1 MEDGGIIELYFA
13 RKEEAITVTREKY
26 GGYLHAIA
34 MRILEQPQE
43 AEECENDTYLQA
55 WQSIPPT
62 RPLHLGAYL
71 SRITRNLSLK
81 RLKAN
86 RAVKRGGGSLPVPLA
101 ELEEVLGDG
110 TVEAELEAKELA
122 KLLDAFLDTQTP
134 KTRMIF
140 LRRYFLCQS
149 VAEIARELGC
159 STSNVKTCLS
169 RVRMRLK
176 DELIRKGVYV

>member
-1 MEDGGIIELYFA
+1 MLGG
-13 RKEEAITVTREKY
+13 
-26 GGYLHAIA
+26 
-34 MRILEQPQE
+34 
-43 AEECENDTYLQA
+43 
-55 WQSIPPT
+55 
-62 RPLHLGAYL
+62 
-71 SRITRNLSLK
+71 
-81 RLKAN
+81 
-86 RAVKRGGGSLPVPLA
+86 
-101 ELEEVLGDG
+101 G

-134 KTRMIF
+134 KTRVIF

-149 VAEIARELGC
+149 VDEIARELGC